1 MEENSTKPNAEDT
14 EATQGTEATEP
25 AGQDTNAEAK
35 TSTHEASSES
45 EAAKEPAATAD
56 TNVEET
62 TEIKPEDT
70 AQHALD
76 LHHGRNLRK
85 ERVGQVT
92 SNKMNKTITVAVQ
105 RRIKHPIYGKFI
117 GKTTKFTA
125 HDENNDC
132 GIGDTVR
139 IAETRPLS
147 KNKRWRLAE
156 IIERAQ

>member
-1 MEENSTKPNAEDT
+1 MEENKINEPQPEETAATTTAPVADERDET
-14 EATQGTEATEP
+14 AVEEAP
-25 AGQDTNAEAK
+25 AK
-35 TSTHEASSES
+35 ASSETDSDTTAS
-45 EAAKEPAATAD
+45 EPKG
-56 TNVEET
+56 
-62 TEIKPEDT
+62 EIQPEDT

-85 ERVGQVT
+85 ERIGEVT
-92 SNKMNKTITVAVQ
+92 SNKMNKSITVSVQ
-105 RRIKHPIYGKFI
+105 RRIMHPIYGKYI

-139 IAETRPLS
+139 IMETRPIS
-147 KNKRWRLAE
+147 KNKRWRLVE